1 MHPSEVFIPQ
11 FSTPTCGT
19 LEPRICSDTGREPEG
34 LLEELEVV
42 LDYFNRGQEL
52 CQKERNG
59 IPVEESTMDNV

>member
-1 MHPSEVFIPQ
+1 MHLSEVFITQ

-42 LDYFNRGQEL
+42 LDYFNQEL